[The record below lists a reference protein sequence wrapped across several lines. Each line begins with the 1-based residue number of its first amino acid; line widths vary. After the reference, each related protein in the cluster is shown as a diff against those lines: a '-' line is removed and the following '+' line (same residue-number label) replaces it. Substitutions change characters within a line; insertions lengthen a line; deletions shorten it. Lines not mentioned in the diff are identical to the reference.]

1 MRVSIMDTQAFQQ
14 LLSFFPLLTSRQRR
28 LAQQRLAGSQLP
40 VLVTTGKAVDLHIE
54 SGKMGE

>member
-1 MRVSIMDTQAFQQ
+1 MDTQAFQQ